1 MPISHCNSVGFQ
13 LLFAIAMLIASVA
26 MLSPTTPKVDIE
38 FDYLD
43 KLVHLGTFA
52 VLAFLLDSG
61 WSESSYSFK
70 KWGSL
75 LIYGL
80 AIEVAQHYIPN
91 RGFEWMDWVADGAG
105 LVFYG
110 FFILPLLRR
119 LNFR

>member
-1 MPISHCNSVGFQ
+1 MPISRCNSVGFQ
-13 LLFAIAMLIASVA
+13 LVFAIAMLIASVA

-43 KLVHLGTFA
+43 KLVHLSTFA
-52 VLAFLLDSG
+52 ILAFLLDSG
-61 WSESSYSFK
+61 WSTSPYSIK
-70 KWGSL
+70 KWGAL
-75 LIYGL
+75 LFYGI
-80 AIEVAQHYIPN
+80 AIEIAQHYIPN

-119 LNFR
+119 LSLR

>member
-1 MPISHCNSVGFQ
+1 MPISRCNSVGFQ

-26 MLSPTTPKVDIE
+26 MLSPASYSHNE
-38 FDYLD
+38 YD

-61 WSESSYSFK
+61 WSESPYSFK

-80 AIEVAQHYIPN
+80 VIEIAQHHIPN

-119 LNFR
+119 LSIR

>member
-1 MPISHCNSVGFQ
+1 
-13 LLFAIAMLIASVA
+13 
-26 MLSPTTPKVDIE
+26 MLSPTTPKIDIE

-52 VLAFLLDSG
+52 VLALLLDSG
-61 WSESSYSFK
+61 PYSFK

-80 AIEVAQHYIPN
+80 AVEIAQHHIPN

>member
-1 MPISHCNSVGFQ
+1 
-13 LLFAIAMLIASVA
+13 MLIASVA

-38 FDYLD
+38 FDHLD

-52 VLAFLLDSG
+52 VLALLLDSG
-61 WSESSYSFK
+61 WSELPYSFK

-80 AIEVAQHYIPN
+80 AVEIAQHHIPN